1 MEEVDPRLV
10 KLSLEPPYRD
20 DNGKP
25 IPKLK
30 DITQDGILVYEESVL
45 ILLEP

>member
-1 MEEVDPRLV
+1 MDELDPRLV

-25 IPKLK
+25 IPNLR
-30 DITQDGILVYEESVL
+30 DIAHDGTLVFEELVTITL
-45 ILLEP
+45 